1 MFTALGNYQTQ
12 CYKWG
17 SALFHTP
24 ALSSVT
30 SLEQLSCL
38 PGRFIGKLASKLLTD
53 GAVHR
58 PHPSSPFLRHPSL
71 TVLWVTRLAGCC
83 VLSPSLQQSFFSSS
97 PSQLIDLSILS
108 LPPLSPI
115 FYSISSPSRLR
126 LRLPESP
133 RQFWGK
139 LG

>member
-1 MFTALGNYQTQ
+1 MFHPYIIQV
-12 CYKWG
+12 G
-17 SALFHTP
+17 SRRPYSSLQRCQVSNG
-24 ALSSVT
+24 LSN
-30 SLEQLSCL
+30 CHAL

-53 GAVHR
+53 GTVHCIA
-58 PHPSSPFLRHPSL
+58 PSL
-71 TVLWVTRLAGCC
+71 FPFPPPSVSHCLVGNSVGWL
-83 VLSPSLQQSFFSSS
+83 LSPSFSPILFLSS